1 MITRKF
7 NSLRCASHAPQA
19 FMLLL
24 LCSFVFFNDTA
35 WTMESRPVRVL
46 SVDSG
51 LRLTVAGEVGGL
63 PISVPVQIAG
73 ISLIGPPE
81 LAQQKLRELCPVGTQ
96 VTLRVLPE
104 EQVSSD
110 VPNAYP
116 SGSEIIKTAAGGV
129 IFAEVERQFPAS
141 VDPAAPPVPANARGP
156 VRGLMQV
163 EMIRAGWA
171 IPAAENNQSVRRSQ
185 WFAQAEH
192 ALREAKMKKMG
203 AYSLP
208 EFAHLAENARQL
220 GPGRPPQGQPRVEP
234 PINQPPAN
242 QLPPAQSTQTNE
254 ETGKGF

>member
-1 MITRKF
+1 MIDHGLRSIWRKRVAMWCVLISV
-7 NSLRCASHAPQA
+7 NA
-19 FMLLL
+19 LL
-24 LCSFVFFNDTA
+24 SSAVWA
-35 WTMESRPVRVL
+35 MESRPVRVL

-81 LAQQKLRELCPVGTQ
+81 LAQQKLRELCPVGTL
-96 VTLRVLPE
+96 VTLRAMPSE
-104 EQVSSD
+104 TFSGEAASPDVS
-110 VPNAYP
+110 VP
-116 SGSEIIKTAAGGV
+116 GMLKTAAGGV
-129 IFAEVERQFPAS
+129 IFAEVERQFPAP
-141 VDPAAPPVPANARGP
+141 VDPAAPPVPARVRGP

-171 IPAAENNQSVRRSQ
+171 IPAAENNQDVRRSQ